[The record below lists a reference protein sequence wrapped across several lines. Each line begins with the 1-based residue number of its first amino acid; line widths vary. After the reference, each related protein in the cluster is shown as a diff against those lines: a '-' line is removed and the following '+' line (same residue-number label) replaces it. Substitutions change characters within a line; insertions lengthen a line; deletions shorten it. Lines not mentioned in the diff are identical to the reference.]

1 MRSGIALHS
10 REPGAP
16 LPHEDMRNHRNHRE
30 DQEAPDEDRMEFLQA
45 FGGFMNQALPVV
57 QNAPQMAPMMM
68 EIMKFGVGAF
78 KQAKQLEGVLDQ
90 AVQQYQQSQG
100 QQGPSAEQQ
109 QAQAEQQMEQAK
121 LQAQMQL
128 EQELPVDFKQLWL
141 QTLLFKKNQRIN
153 VNPWSKDNKEL
164 LNYTVVSTG
173 QRYTLT
179 YQFPYYA
186 IDNQQYTRYDDALA
200 YMWSTISK

>member
-1 MRSGIALHS
+1 
-10 REPGAP
+10 
-16 LPHEDMRNHRNHRE
+16 
-30 DQEAPDEDRMEFLQA
+30 
-45 FGGFMNQALPVV
+45 
-57 QNAPQMAPMMM
+57 
-68 EIMKFGVGAF
+68 
-78 KQAKQLEGVLDQ
+78 
-90 AVQQYQQSQG
+90 
-100 QQGPSAEQQ
+100 
-109 QAQAEQQMEQAK
+109 
-121 LQAQMQL
+121 MQL